1 MCLIL
6 DANRFGEALS
16 TPPSPDYRPIID
28 WLTASNSAGMV
39 VFGGTK
45 FLQEIARSPR
55 ARQWFL
61 ELQRAGRAKS
71 IDRAAVDAEEKAIRA
86 RGLCFSDDE
95 HLVALA
101 RKSARGSSV
110 PKMQRCSRMCATPRC
125 YRSRVV
131 VSTARSVTLR
141 SSVTT
146 PVASARPSERDD
158 PRPLTTVPALGSAIS
173 R

>member
-28 WLTASNSAGMV
+28 WLTASNSTGMV

-71 IDRAAVDAEEKAIRA
+71 IDRAAVDAEEQAVRA

-101 RKSARGSSV
+101 RKSGARIICTEDAALFKDV
-110 PKMQRCSRMCATPRC
+110 RN
-125 YRSRVV
+125 
-131 VSTARSVTLR
+131 
-141 SSVTT
+141 
-146 PVASARPSERDD
+146 
-158 PRPLTTVPALGSAIS
+158 PALLSQPRGRVYRTKRHVALLCHHA
-173 R
+173 RCQHPPQRTR

>member
-28 WLTASNSAGMV
+28 WLTASSSAGMV

-71 IDRAAVDAEEKAIRA
+71 IDRAAVDAEEQAVRA
-86 RGLCFSDDE
+86 RGLCSSDDE

-101 RKSARGSSV
+101 SVSGARIFCTEDAALFKDV
-110 PKMQRCSRMCATPRC
+110 RN
-125 YRSRVV
+125 
-131 VSTARSVTLR
+131 
-141 SSVTT
+141 
-146 PVASARPSERDD
+146 
-158 PRPLTTVPALGSAIS
+158 PALLSQPRGRVYRTKRHVALLCHHA
-173 R
+173 RCQRPPQRMR

>member
-16 TPPSPDYRPIID
+16 TPPNPDYRPIID
-28 WLTASNSAGMV
+28 WLTASTSAGMV

-45 FLQEIARSPR
+45 FLREIDRSTR
-55 ARQWFL
+55 ARRWFI

-71 IDRAAVDAEEKAIRA
+71 IDRAAVDAEEKALRA

-101 RKSARGSSV
+101 RTSGARV
-110 PKMQRCSRMCATPRC
+110 FCTEDAALFKDVRN
-125 YRSRVV
+125 
-131 VSTARSVTLR
+131 
-141 SSVTT
+141 
-146 PVASARPSERDD
+146 
-158 PRPLTTVPALGSAIS
+158 PALLSKPRGRVYRTKRHVALLCHNA
-173 R
+173 RCQRPPQRTR

>member
-16 TPPSPDYRPIID
+16 TPPNPDYRPIID
-28 WLTASNSAGMV
+28 WLTGSNSAGLV

-45 FLQEIARSPR
+45 FLQEIDRSPR

-71 IDRAAVDAEEKAIRA
+71 IDRAAVDAEEKALRA
-86 RGLCFSDDE
+86 RGLCISDDE

-101 RKSARGSSV
+101 RKSGARVFCTEDAALFKDVRNRALLSAPRGRV
-110 PKMQRCSRMCATPRC
+110 YRTKGHVALLCHNARCQ
-125 YRSRVV
+125 
-131 VSTARSVTLR
+131 
-141 SSVTT
+141 
-146 PVASARPSERDD
+146 RPSR
-158 PRPLTTVPALGSAIS
+158 RT

>member
-28 WLTASNSAGMV
+28 WLTASNSTGMV

-101 RKSARGSSV
+101 RKSGARIICTEDAALFKDV
-110 PKMQRCSRMCATPRC
+110 RN
-125 YRSRVV
+125 
-131 VSTARSVTLR
+131 
-141 SSVTT
+141 
-146 PVASARPSERDD
+146 
-158 PRPLTTVPALGSAIS
+158 PALLSQPRGRVYRTKRHVALLCHHA
-173 R
+173 RCQHPPQRTR

>member
-16 TPPSPDYRPIID
+16 TPPNPDYRPIID
-28 WLTASNSAGMV
+28 WLSVSNAGMV

-45 FLQEIARSPR
+45 FLREIDRSTR
-55 ARQWFL
+55 ARRWFI

-71 IDRAAVDAEEKAIRA
+71 IDRAAVDAEEKALRA

-101 RKSARGSSV
+101 RKSGARV
-110 PKMQRCSRMCATPRC
+110 FCTEDAALFKDVRN
-125 YRSRVV
+125 
-131 VSTARSVTLR
+131 
-141 SSVTT
+141 
-146 PVASARPSERDD
+146 
-158 PRPLTTVPALGSAIS
+158 PALLSKPRGRVYRTKRHVALLCHNA
-173 R
+173 RCQRPPQKTR